1 MQIKVKRRLPEQIF
15 MSQIYL
21 MVKMEQ
27 QIFASSLKSSTPVMT
42 LDSSDT
48 QKQSEAV
55 VRSRLQKYG
64 ANEYEES
71 KTTAVDILGLNHED
85 PRPFLYLSPPP
96 RPHGSHLC
104 YVSIDRSRS

>member
-1 MQIKVKRRLPEQIF
+1 MIYQFPCFSWDLSAYDVHANQGYKRRLPEQIF

-21 MVKMEQ
+21 MEKIEQ
-27 QIFASSLKSSTPVMT
+27 QIFASSLKCSAPVMT

-48 QKQSEAV
+48 QKHSEAV

-71 KTTAVDILGLNHED
+71 KSTAVDILRLN
-85 PRPFLYLSPPP
+85 P
-96 RPHGSHLC
+96 
-104 YVSIDRSRS
+104 